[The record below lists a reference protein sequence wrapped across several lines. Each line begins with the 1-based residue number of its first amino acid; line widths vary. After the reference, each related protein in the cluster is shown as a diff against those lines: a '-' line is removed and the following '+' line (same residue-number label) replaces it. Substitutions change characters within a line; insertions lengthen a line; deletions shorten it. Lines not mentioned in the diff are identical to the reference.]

1 MVRVRLIERKGEI
14 TNERMK
20 RMLKKNSF
28 NEFFGRQR
36 RGRGRERERERVCV
50 YKRERERERERC
62 V

>member
-28 NEFFGRQR
+28 NEFFGD
-36 RGRGRERERERVCV
+36 RGGGEGERERVCV
-50 YKRERERERERC
+50 YKRERRRLPLRAFNF
-62 V
+62 